1 MNQQLIDWV
10 QNGIQSATVTWA
22 ETFARDL
29 ASRRVVPAQGR
40 DREKTIKPM
49 STTQLRKF
57 FGEIKRIQ
65 AIGFN
70 TSDAKDDV
78 LMLKPKLAY
87 AVGRDK
93 GETKIKDFYDKMSI
107 ALDAIDLQNEKH
119 FKNFVKI
126 FESIV
131 AYHKAAGG
139 E

>member
-1 MNQQLIDWV
+1 MSELRTWV
-10 QNGIQSATVTWA
+10 QGGITKDTIEWA
-22 ETFARDL
+22 EIFAKDL
-29 ASRRVVPAQGR
+29 AKSKSVSSDRGR
-40 DREKTIKPM
+40 DKIIKPM

-65 AIGFN
+65 AMGFDN
-70 TSDAKDDV
+70 PDAKDDV

-93 GETKIKDFYDKMSI
+93 GETKLGDFYKQMSI
-107 ALDAIDLQNEKH
+107 ALDAIDIQNTKH
-119 FKNFVKI
+119 FNNFIKI
-126 FESIV
+126 FEAVV

>member
-1 MNQQLIDWV
+1 MSDLKTWV
-10 QNGIQSATVTWA
+10 QTGIKPESITWA
-22 ETFARDL
+22 EAFAKDL
-29 ASRRVVPAQGR
+29 AISKKFKDNRGY
-40 DREKTIKPM
+40 DKTIKPM

-65 AIGFN
+65 AMGFE
-70 TSDAKDDV
+70 SDDAKDDV

-93 GETKIKDFYDKMSI
+93 GESKLGEFYTQMSI
-107 ALDAIDLQNEKH
+107 ALDAIDIKNEKH
-119 FKNFVKI
+119 FNNFVKI
-126 FESIV
+126 FEAVV

>member
-1 MNQQLIDWV
+1 MNQDLIKWV
-10 QNGIQSATVTWA
+10 QNGIKPETVTWA
-22 ETFARDL
+22 ESFAKEL
-29 ASRRVVPAQGR
+29 ASSKKIKDKKGY
-40 DREKTIKPM
+40 DKTIKPM

-70 TSDAKDDV
+70 TPDAKDDV

-93 GETKIKDFYDKMSI
+93 DETRLREFYDKMLV

>member
-1 MNQQLIDWV
+1 MDELQEWV
-10 QNGIQSATVTWA
+10 QNGIKVETITWA
-22 ETFARDL
+22 EAFANDL
-29 ASRRVVPAQGR
+29 ARSTRVPGDRGR
-40 DREKTIKPM
+40 DRNIKPM
-49 STTQLRKF
+49 STSQLRKF

-65 AIGFN
+65 AMGFDS
-70 TSDAKDDV
+70 TDAKDDV

-93 GETKIKDFYDKMSI
+93 GETKLDMFYQKMSI

-119 FKNFVKI
+119 FNNFIKI
-126 FESIV
+126 FEAVV